1 MIKKYDLGH
10 AKKIG
15 ELNTSYEYA
24 FNYLFRKKKAL
35 FSNEN
40 NNNSSSLIAEV
51 LLTSFI
57 NEKES

>member
-1 MIKKYDLGH
+1 MNTPLTTYSG
-10 AKKIG
+10 KKI
-15 ELNTSYEYA
+15 
-24 FNYLFRKKKAL
+24 AL
-35 FSNEN
+35 FSNE